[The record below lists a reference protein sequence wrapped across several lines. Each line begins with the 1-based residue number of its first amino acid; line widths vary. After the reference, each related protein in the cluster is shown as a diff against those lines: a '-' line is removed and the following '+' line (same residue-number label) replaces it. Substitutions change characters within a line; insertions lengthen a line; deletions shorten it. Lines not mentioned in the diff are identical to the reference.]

1 MKKPREMKSSWII
14 TKSKLKQNFA
24 QLNDSDLVFAQGT
37 KDEMLK
43 RIQIKLGKTQEELE
57 AIIAGL

>member
-1 MKKPREMKSSWII
+1 MKNPREMKSGWIN

-24 QLNDSDLVFAQGT
+24 LLKDNDLIFDQDT
-37 KDEMLK
+37 KDEILG
-43 RIQIKLGKTQEELE
+43 RIQVKLGKTKEELE